1 MFPKRKVTIQDIA
14 KRANVSIS
22 TVSRVLN
29 DGQAVTEAKRAAVL
43 QAMAELNYQPN
54 VFAQGLASGQS
65 MTVGVLSPYLNSPF
79 YGDVMHGVLCELD
92 GSAYS
97 SIYVEGNWNLK
108 QEKQAI
114 QALMTRRVDG
124 LIVLGGAILAR
135 DLEQIR
141 EQIPL
146 IVVGR
151 LIPSLPNQCITI
163 NNFEGAYQATRYLI
177 EQGHRRIV
185 HVTGILSHEDGQQ
198 RLEGYKQALA
208 DAGIE
213 PDPQFIIEG
222 DYTEKSGLLA
232 VQTLIL
238 RGQPF
243 SAVFAG
249 NDQCAYGVRLGLFR
263 MGIRVPDDIS
273 IIGFDDQASSAYV
286 TPPLTTV
293 RQPGLEMGEAAAQ
306 AMLHLLKGKPF
317 VIPEF
322 QVNLVMRESVA
333 RHR

>member
-1 MFPKRKVTIQDIA
+1 MFPKQKVTIQDIA
-14 KRANVSIS
+14 KRAKVSIS

-29 DGQAVTEAKRAAVL
+29 DGQTVAEAKRAAVL
-43 QAMAELNYQPN
+43 NAMAELNYQPN
-54 VFAQGLASGQS
+54 IFAQGLASGQS
-65 MTVGVLSPYLNSPF
+65 MTLGVLSPYLNSPF
-79 YGDVMHGVLCELD
+79 YGDVMHGVLRGLA
-92 GSAYS
+92 GSGYS
-97 SIYVEGNWNLK
+97 PIYAEGNWNPT
-108 QEKQAI
+108 QEKQTL
-114 QALMTRRVDG
+114 QTLLTRRVDG
-124 LIVLGGAILAR
+124 LIVLGGAILTQE
-135 DLEQIR
+135 LEQIR

-151 LIPSLPNQCITI
+151 WIPSLPDQCIYF
-163 NNFEGAYQATRYLI
+163 NNFAGAYQATRYLI

-185 HVTGILSHEDGQQ
+185 HITGILSHQDGQE
-198 RLEGYKQALA
+198 RLEGYQQALA
-208 DAGIE
+208 EAGIE

-263 MGIRVPDDIS
+263 LGIRVPDDIS
-273 IIGFDDQASSAYV
+273 IVGFDDQASSAYV

-293 RQPGLEMGEAAAQ
+293 RHPALEMGEAAAQ

-322 QVNLVMRESVA
+322 PVTLVMRESVA